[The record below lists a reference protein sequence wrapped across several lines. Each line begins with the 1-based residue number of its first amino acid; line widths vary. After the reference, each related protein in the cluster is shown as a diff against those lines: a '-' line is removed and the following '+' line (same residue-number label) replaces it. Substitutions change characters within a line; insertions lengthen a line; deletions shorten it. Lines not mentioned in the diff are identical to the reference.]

1 MAAIEFRNNPDWYP
15 GAGLDKPG
23 FATRMSAVGVEADG
37 TIMQALAQSMW
48 CEVRIWKACNDA
60 PRDQPADWQ
69 HKLYIIKP
77 QNDKRP
83 SRPRRPTIVWL
94 LLKDRHYEYLRLKD
108 GAKPPAQWLEAAIHW
123 TPPAAVIMEQEAT
136 QVVATQLDPPTQG
149 DSQDAA
155 GPDPKRHKAND
166 SLDPFV
172 GGGKTSLAGVSSCR
186 SEVLQEMMRALC
198 MSVRSGSVGRV
209 HDMPQN
215 YANARS
221 EESVAVRR
229 RIRGK
234 STAPTSPSECV
245 AAVRRALGLSE
256 GPGSDGRVP
265 DVPVGNGTAAAIDCP
280 CGWKPPPLVHR
291 SVRQARVRASLPGT
305 APAHP
310 RCLDKKRFA
319 MPAPCQC
326 TRRHSTPTSRPGPGS
341 F

>member
-1 MAAIEFRNNPDWYP
+1 MAAIKIRNHPDCYP

-23 FATRMSAVGVEADG
+23 FATRMLAVGVEADG

-123 TPPAAVIMEQEAT
+123 TPPAAVTMEQEAT

-149 DSQDAA
+149 DSQEAS

-166 SLDPFV
+166 SLDNF
-172 GGGKTSLAGVSSCR
+172 LR
-186 SEVLQEMMRALC
+186 
-198 MSVRSGSVGRV
+198 
-209 HDMPQN
+209 
-215 YANARS
+215 
-221 EESVAVRR
+221 
-229 RIRGK
+229 
-234 STAPTSPSECV
+234 
-245 AAVRRALGLSE
+245 
-256 GPGSDGRVP
+256 
-265 DVPVGNGTAAAIDCP
+265 
-280 CGWKPPPLVHR
+280 
-291 SVRQARVRASLPGT
+291 
-305 APAHP
+305 
-310 RCLDKKRFA
+310 
-319 MPAPCQC
+319 
-326 TRRHSTPTSRPGPGS
+326 
-341 F
+341 